1 MCKAIVVLVMV
12 AGLVGA
18 EENREPPSIEY
29 GGSRESSTWVET
41 RIGKVAVDKG
51 VEWQGIKVYLSLTFD
66 LVAVDVKTGKTLWS
80 QMVGAFWTRVGFK
93 LVEVG
98 PGKKTWA
105 VELKATPRDNLE
117 VDTVQYHDLRT
128 GKKLDIPGL
137 VRKPSGR
144 PFKPRA
150 EWSGATC
157 GVGKPFQALIST
169 AEVWEKVMARIFVG
183 VPADFGKISFMR
195 SPEKSKPLGAVENE
209 VVLIVS
215 AGDTWNSRGIAW
227 VESYEDEKR
236 ILLRAAHKHYQTL
249 GGANAVRPWG
259 VFVLPRRQKAY
270 EVEINVQ
277 NYSGGPPVWKK
288 IFRAARLLDPAKQ
301 LEQVPASDKHEK
313 NGVGSP

>member
-1 MCKAIVVLVMV
+1 MHKATVVLVMV
-12 AGLVGA
+12 VGLVGA
-18 EENREPPSIEY
+18 GENQQPPSIEY

-41 RIGKVAVDKG
+41 PIGKVAVDKG
-51 VEWQGIKVYLSLTFD
+51 VEWQGTKVYLSLTFD
-66 LVAVDVKTGKTLWS
+66 LVAVDAKTGKTLWS
-80 QMVGAFWTRVGFK
+80 EMVAMFWTRVGFK
-93 LVEVG
+93 EVEVA

-105 VELKATPRDNLE
+105 VELKAVPRDKLG

-157 GVGKPFQALIST
+157 GVAKPFQAVIST
-169 AEVWEKVMARIFVG
+169 NDVWEKVMTRISVG
-183 VPADFGKISFMR
+183 SAFGKISFMR
-195 SPEKSKPLGAVENE
+195 SPEKSNPLGAVENE

-215 AGDTWNSRGIAW
+215 AGDTWNSRGIVW

-236 ILLRAAHKHYQTL
+236 ILLRVRHEYYQTL
-249 GGANAVRPWG
+249 GGGDAVRPWG
-259 VFVLPRRQKAY
+259 VFVLPNRQKAY

-277 NYSGGPPVWKK
+277 DYIGAPPVWKK
-288 IFRAARLLDPAKQ
+288 IYRAERLLDPAKQ
-301 LEQVPASDKHEK
+301 LERMPPSDKREK
-313 NGVGSP
+313 NTVVHP

>member
-1 MCKAIVVLVMV
+1 MCKAIVALVIV
-12 AGLVGA
+12 AGLVRA

-41 RIGKVAVDKG
+41 PIGKVAVDKG

-66 LVAVDVKTGKTLWS
+66 LVAVDAKTGKTLWS
-80 QMVGAFWTRVGFK
+80 EMVGMFWTRVGFK
-93 LVEVG
+93 LVEVS

-105 VELKATPRDNLE
+105 VELKPARRDNHKI
-117 VDTVQYHDLRT
+117 DAVQYHDLRT

-137 VRKPSGR
+137 VPKASGR

-157 GVGKPFQALIST
+157 AVGKPFQSLIST
-169 AEVWEKVMARIFVG
+169 AEVWEKLKARVFVG
-183 VPADFGKISFMR
+183 SEFGKISFMR
-195 SPEKSKPLGAVENE
+195 SPEKSNPLGVENE

-227 VESYEDEKR
+227 AESYEDEKR
-236 ILLRAAHKHYQTL
+236 VLLRVRHEHYQTM
-249 GGANAVRPWG
+249 GGADAVRPWG

-270 EVEINVQ
+270 EVEIDVHEYIGQ
-277 NYSGGPPVWKK
+277 PPVWKK
-288 IFRAARLLDPAKQ
+288 IFRAATLSDPAKQ
-301 LEQVPASDKHEK
+301 MEQVPASDERAK
-313 NGVGSP
+313 NRVGSP